1 MTGAAFTA
9 ADARHEAELAVVRLA
24 GHVRETPC
32 EVSPALSPGGGG
44 AAYLKLE
51 NLQVTSSF
59 KARGAVNKVLSLG
72 ADQLRA
78 GLVTASVGNHAV
90 AMLYAMELV
99 GADGEVWVSDQISPA
114 KRAALVGRG
123 ARLHVVP
130 GGDPGG
136 IELQARAA
144 AERGGRL
151 FVSPYNDRQV
161 IGGQGTVAAEILR
174 QVENVDALF
183 VPVGGGGLAA
193 GVASYVKTL
202 DPRVAVIGCQPV
214 NCPVMAASVAA
225 GGELLDLPWRPSL
238 SDGTVGL
245 VEPGSITYPLCREC
259 VDEWVLVEE
268 EEIATALRL
277 VLREHC
283 VMVEGAGAV
292 AVAAY
297 LRTRE
302 RWQGKNV
309 VCVVSGARIGLESL
323 AGVLR
328 GAPPA

>member
-1 MTGAAFTA
+1 
-9 ADARHEAELAVVRLA
+9 
-24 GHVRETPC
+24 
-32 EVSPALSPGGGG
+32 
-44 AAYLKLE
+44 
-51 NLQVTSSF
+51 
-59 KARGAVNKVLSLG
+59 
-72 ADQLRA
+72 
-78 GLVTASVGNHAV
+78 
-90 AMLYAMELV
+90 
-99 GADGEVWVSDQISPA
+99 
-114 KRAALVGRG
+114 
-123 ARLHVVP
+123 
-130 GGDPGG
+130 
-136 IELQARAA
+136 
-144 AERGGRL
+144 
-151 FVSPYNDRQV
+151 
-161 IGGQGTVAAEILR
+161 
-174 QVENVDALF
+174 
-183 VPVGGGGLAA
+183 
-193 GVASYVKTL
+193 
-202 DPRVAVIGCQPV
+202 
-214 NCPVMAASVAA
+214 MATSVAA

-277 VLREHC
+277 VMREHC

-292 AVAAY
+292 SVAAY